1 MTLSTIMQ
9 SLQIVNAK
17 VTYRSAPIHLL
28 EKFTFKDAQSAHKLL
43 LEKAGLKECIILQ
56 TCNRV
61 EVFAAAKNL
70 DEQRLL
76 EAWSSV
82 IGLPTGEFA
91 KTVEISRG
99 KDVILH
105 LLKLASGLDSLVIGE
120 DQVLGQIRR
129 TFDFCRNNHY
139 AGSHLSVIFDKAVK
153 VGSKVRAT
161 TGINKGS
168 TSVGSMA
175 VNLTERYFNDLK
187 NRNIILIGSGESA
200 SLIAKALKQRDVNFM
215 VTSRT
220 FDRAKSFADRV
231 AGRPIPFENAIA
243 MLPEID
249 LIFVST
255 TAPYYLLTY
264 DRIQVAMRNRSEGMM
279 ILDLSNPRTVEES
292 VAAIKK
298 VKLIN
303 MDQIAEI
310 VEKNIRS
317 RKNEIQSAEKIID
330 IEMKSV
336 DSILKRKKVDP
347 VVVSVFKS
355 VDAIREREFKKA
367 LTILGNKLGSEESRI
382 IEQLSYAI
390 VEGIISTPMN
400 NLKTE
405 IEIGDEDEEKIMN
418 VVARLFKYKEQ

>member
-1 MTLSTIMQ
+1 
-9 SLQIVNAK
+9 
-17 VTYRSAPIHLL
+17 
-28 EKFTFKDAQSAHKLL
+28 
-43 LEKAGLKECIILQ
+43 
-56 TCNRV
+56 
-61 EVFAAAKNL
+61 
-70 DEQRLL
+70 
-76 EAWSSV
+76 
-82 IGLPTGEFA
+82 
-91 KTVEISRG
+91 
-99 KDVILH
+99 
-105 LLKLASGLDSLVIGE
+105 
-120 DQVLGQIRR
+120 
-129 TFDFCRNNHY
+129 
-139 AGSHLSVIFDKAVK
+139 
-153 VGSKVRAT
+153 
-161 TGINKGS
+161 
-168 TSVGSMA
+168 
-175 VNLTERYFNDLK
+175 
-187 NRNIILIGSGESA
+187 
-200 SLIAKALKQRDVNFM
+200 
-215 VTSRT
+215 
-220 FDRAKSFADRV
+220 
-231 AGRPIPFENAIA
+231 
-243 MLPEID
+243 
-249 LIFVST
+249 
-255 TAPYYLLTY
+255 
-264 DRIQVAMRNRSEGMM
+264 MM

-347 VVVSVFKS
+347 VVVSVFKN